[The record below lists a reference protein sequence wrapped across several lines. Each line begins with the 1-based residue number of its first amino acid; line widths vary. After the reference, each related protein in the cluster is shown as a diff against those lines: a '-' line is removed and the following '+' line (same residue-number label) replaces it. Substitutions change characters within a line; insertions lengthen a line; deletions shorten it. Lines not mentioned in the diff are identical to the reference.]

1 MAIER
6 ISDKEWHFLEK
17 LVKENKGLR
26 GRPAVRHRQIFDAI
40 FWVAKHDTP
49 WRALPEDLGKWNTV
63 YRQFSR
69 WCDTKLWDSIL
80 EEIDRSGSGEA
91 SCENLRK
98 NVMASRL
105 LCLTRRK
112 SDQQDDMG
120 QNYRREHLEAGLLS
134 MYK

>member
-6 ISDKEWHFLEK
+6 INDKEWHFLER
-17 LVKENKGLR
+17 LVQNNKGLR

-49 WRALPEDLGKWNTV
+49 WRALPQELGKWNTV

-69 WCDTKLWDSIL
+69 WCDNRLWDNIL
-80 EEIDRSGSGEA
+80 EEIDGSQTKSA
-91 SCENLRK
+91 TCENLRAK
-98 NVMASRL
+98 VQASRL

-112 SDQQDDMG
+112 SDREDEIG
-120 QNYRREHLEAGLLS
+120 KNYRREHLETGFAG